1 MGRMRP
7 LASPVVLLRAGEG
20 LVVGHVAL
28 GNAVAGAVQQRGT
41 DGERSWTA
49 TVLGAGQPVHGGND
63 AGVVCA
69 ALDRGG
75 HPLVRQVLERA
86 DSVAA
91 ALALLGPAGPARDPL
106 PPVTLLIADA
116 VSAVVAGAGDG
127 GELEVEPVVPE
138 PGEGSVAAAIAALRE
153 REPAP
158 QEGCTPAAGLVA
170 VLDPRRPAALHLALG
185 PPSCAVLVRHW
196 PGLELTADES
206 ASPEGAP
213 LARLAAAVAATT
225 GGDQELRAAARARLD
240 RVEAGALA
248 EGEAAERMATLM
260 DAGTDDRGAA
270 VRRLV
275 AQSYAVE
282 LAMVVLHELAV
293 PAGRGSKPSPSL

>member
-1 MGRMRP
+1 MRP
-7 LASPVVLLRAGEG
+7 LVSPVVLLRAAGG

-69 ALDRGG
+69 ALDRAG
-75 HPLVRQVLERA
+75 HPLVRRVLQRA

-91 ALALLGPAGPARDPL
+91 ALALLCPDAPARDPL
-106 PPVTLLIADA
+106 PSVTLLIADSA
-116 VSAVVAGAGDG
+116 SAVVAGAGDG
-127 GELEVEPVVPE
+127 GEPEAEPVDPE
-138 PGEGSVAAAIAALRE
+138 PVEGSVATAIAALRE

-158 QEGCTPAAGLVA
+158 DEGCTPAAGLVA
-170 VLDPRRPAALHLALG
+170 VLAPGHPAALHLALG
-185 PPSCAVLVRHW
+185 PPSCAVFVRHW
-196 PGLELTADES
+196 PGMELTADES

-213 LARLAAAVAATT
+213 LARLGAAVAATT
-225 GGDQELRAAARARLD
+225 GSDSELRVAARARLD
-240 RVEAGALA
+240 RVEAEALA
-248 EGEAAERMATLM
+248 EGEAAERMAALM

-275 AQSYAVE
+275 AQSHAVE
-282 LAMVVLHELAV
+282 LAMAALQELAV
-293 PAGRGSKPSPSL
+293 PASPRRSPSAR